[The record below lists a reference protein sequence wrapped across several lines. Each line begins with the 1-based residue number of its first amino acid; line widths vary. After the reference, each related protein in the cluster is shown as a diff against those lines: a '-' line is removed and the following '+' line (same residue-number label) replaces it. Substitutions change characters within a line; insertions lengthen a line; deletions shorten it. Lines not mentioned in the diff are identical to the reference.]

1 MFESPRKDQFT
12 QGTIFSCAYAENY
25 PDIPAYG
32 LVITARCDAAQKKV
46 PIYSFIPVVS
56 IRDWMFED
64 GAEIILRRQIQEL
77 NNSLENILDAL
88 ELSPSVLR
96 TTPTSD
102 IIDNLLKPLAEKDR
116 KAATRIQ
123 KFMESAGHIADIEAA
138 LSAGH
143 KDGLKGVLPRAA
155 KIVDQVLKELAGN
168 RLTGHYL
175 LRSMPT
181 VYGTEPTNHV
191 ALLREVHHVPNDLAH
206 KIMDGISR
214 DEWMI
219 QPPKGVCCPV
229 FCQEEDFCM
238 PVAKLRSPW
247 MEHLMQSWS
256 MLFARIGVE
265 DVDVAA
271 VKKSLDGLGL
281 GAA

>member
-1 MFESPRKDQFT
+1 MFEAPRKDQFT

-25 PDIPAYG
+25 SDIPVHG

-56 IRDWMFED
+56 IRDWMFRD
-64 GAEIILRRQIQEL
+64 GAEIVLRRQIQEQ
-77 NNSLENILDAL
+77 NNNLENVLNAL
-88 ELSPSVLR
+88 ELSSSVLR
-96 TTPTSD
+96 TTSMD
-102 IIDNLLKPLAEKDR
+102 EIIKNLLNPLAETDR
-116 KAATRIQ
+116 RAVAKIQ
-123 KFMESAGHIADIEAA
+123 KFKDSAGLIAKSEAA
-138 LSAGH
+138 LGSAQMERLRDALSG
-143 KDGLKGVLPRAA
+143 AA

-181 VYGTEPTNHV
+181 VYGAESENHV

-206 KIMDGISR
+206 RIMGGISR
-214 DEWMI
+214 DDWAAQSRE
-219 QPPKGVCCPV
+219 GVCCPI

-247 MEHLMQSWS
+247 VEHLMQSWS

-265 DVDVAA
+265 DVDFAT

-281 GAA
+281 GVA